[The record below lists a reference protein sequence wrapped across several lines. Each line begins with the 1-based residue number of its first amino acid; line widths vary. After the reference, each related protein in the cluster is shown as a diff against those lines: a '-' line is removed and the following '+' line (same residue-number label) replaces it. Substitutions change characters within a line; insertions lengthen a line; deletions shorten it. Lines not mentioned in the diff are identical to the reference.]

1 MLPST
6 ASESPGKT
14 RHESQFPLSPQTEQ
28 HERTGDPLFSHT
40 HQATQNG
47 MLIKLWSSQEWK
59 SDELMEDRTGR
70 PVVNSRAHEQI
81 HCGKR

>member
-1 MLPST
+1 MLASI

-28 HERTGDPLFSHT
+28 HEKNLETCEGRLA

-47 MLIKLWSSQEWK
+47 TLIKLGLLK
-59 SDELMEDRTGR
+59 SGNLM
-70 PVVNSRAHEQI
+70 N
-81 HCGKR
+81 